1 MCVIARKRRMIPSDL
16 VVSEQAFSII
26 RADAGGITLASTM
39 VKCLIAVRRPRP
51 VFASRQRRDAIKSR
65 MWLGVT
71 SPGRVLANPPRLEA
85 FSVSAPQCL
94 PRNTLQHSLEDHFRL
109 GATPSKQQWRRGGP
123 DLGGWVKRSGPLL
136 WAEGADLKPRWCPS

>member
-71 SPGRVLANPPRLEA
+71 SPGRVLANPPDWRL
-85 FSVSAPQCL
+85 FQSLRPSVCPATLYNIRLKTTFDSGRHRLNSNGGGVAP
-94 PRNTLQHSLEDHFRL
+94 TS
-109 GATPSKQQWRRGGP
+109 GAG
-123 DLGGWVKRSGPLL
+123 
-136 WAEGADLKPRWCPS
+136 